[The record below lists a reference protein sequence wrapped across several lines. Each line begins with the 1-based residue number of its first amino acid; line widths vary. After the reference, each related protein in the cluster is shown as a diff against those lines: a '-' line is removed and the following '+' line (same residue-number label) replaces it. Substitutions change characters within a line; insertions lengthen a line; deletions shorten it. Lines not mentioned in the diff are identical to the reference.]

1 MKNYTKKSYF
11 SQSEELNLNFPHFF
25 IYDVMRSMLIGEIR
39 VLAETEK
46 LDYHLLFLADSW
58 SNLRSVSNVWRFHL

>member
-1 MKNYTKKSYF
+1 MVFEF

-25 IYDVMRSMLIGEIR
+25 IYDVMSSMLIGGIR

-46 LDYHLLFLADSW
+46 LDSHLLFLADSR